1 MSAFQLAHLGAC
13 ELVFSESSAQQR
25 GAELGGAGNR
35 EEEKGD
41 EKEEGVEL
49 VQMSKTNNKLHQQ
62 STIEFST
69 F

>member
-1 MSAFQLAHLGAC
+1 M
-13 ELVFSESSAQQR
+13 QQR
-25 GAELGGAGNR
+25 GAELGGAGKR
-35 EEEKGD
+35 EEEKGKGD
-41 EKEEGVEL
+41 EKGEGVEL

>member
-1 MSAFQLAHLGAC
+1 M
-13 ELVFSESSAQQR
+13 QQR

-49 VQMSKTNNKLHQQ
+49 VQMSKTNNKLQQQ
-62 STIEFST
+62 STIEFSK